1 MQVAAARL
9 AAHFSVLADELA
21 AEESGLH
28 PGGQL
33 QTLEGRIA
41 LRRFRLRG
49 AHRPGLARVDQGEVG
64 IEAFGDVAFRVRAE
78 AARGVRAR
86 QRRDPVVA
94 QYPPASL

>member
-33 QTLEGRIA
+33 QPLEGRIA

-49 AHRPGLARVDQGEVG
+49 AHRPGLARVDQG
-64 IEAFGDVAFRVRAE
+64 
-78 AARGVRAR
+78 ARGSTRAR
-86 QRRDPVVA
+86 SASKPSAMSPFAFAPKRRAGFALVNA
-94 QYPPASL
+94 AIRL